1 MAISREGTLNQAITS
16 RNEGKTEESNKLLV
30 ELAKQFPDNALV
42 NYQCAWSFDVLGEEA
57 EAVPYY
63 KKAIELGL
71 SGKDLEGA
79 IIGLGSTWRTLGEYE
94 KSQKVFLNGIE
105 LFPENRAIRV
115 FYSMTLYNLKQHS
128 QAMEILLRCLA
139 ETTSDE
145 EIISY
150 KKAIGFYARDLDK
163 VWN

>member
-1 MAISREGTLNQAITS
+1 MEEQLIQAIQL
-16 RNEGKTEESNKLLV
+16 RNEGKTRESNKLLV
-30 ELAKQFPDNALV
+30 KLAKQFPKDALV
-42 NYQCAWSFDVLGEEA
+42 NYQCAWSFDVLGDEA

-63 KKAIELGL
+63 EKAIELGL

-79 IIGLGSTWRTLGEYE
+79 IIGLGSTWRTLGEYK
-94 KSQKVFLNGIE
+94 KSQNVFLNGIE

-128 QAMEILLRCLA
+128 RAMEILLRCLA

-145 EIISY
+145 EISSY
-150 KKAIGFYARDLDK
+150 QKAIGFYAGDLDK